1 MIFEKQTE
9 QIGKHYLYAHLRL
22 DTNEYFYIGIGTK
35 YNHDKDYT
43 RAKAGSKGLTKT
55 TQRNYIWRGIVS
67 RTDYKVIILFEGD
80 DYSLIKQKEIELIGK
95 YGQIIN
101 ESGCLCNLTDGGDGL
116 LGVRNNDLIKPVYL
130 YLNTG
135 EFFKE
140 FEAYADCTK
149 FLGIT
154 KSVVQLSINKH
165 HLIKGYII
173 KDYKVDKVESISNI
187 KDKLKNRL
195 SKKVYQF
202 DLHGNFIQEWKS
214 SSEAS
219 RVLGVSGGHIRECA
233 NGKQTANKNK
243 NFRKKAGNFIWKYEK

>member
-1 MIFEKQTE
+1 MPKAFV
-9 QIGKHYLYAHLRL
+9 G
-22 DTNEYFYIGIGTK
+22 
-35 YNHDKDYT
+35 YT
-43 RAKAGSKGLTKT
+43 RHEEEVLLVVPSQAA
-55 TQRNYIWRGIVS
+55 
-67 RTDYKVIILFEGD
+67 
-80 DYSLIKQKEIELIGK
+80 IKQKEIELIGK

-202 DLHGNFIQEWKS
+202 DLHGNFIQERKS